1 MKRSRI
7 ICSIIT
13 ITYMLLLIYIAIC
26 LLRNSIIVKSELG
39 FGIKFAYMAVLIGSV
54 SMYMWL
60 KKRLNRKIT
69 SSKIAML
76 YRYMYLAILTLL
88 TRVGMVYTFAKREVE
103 IIPPSFGKGLGS
115 YIFSLVNRVV
125 DNPSFANAIINT
137 SITYIVVVLIKKIL
151 ENITKSDF
159 LSATAAIMYIFLPQS
174 LYFVVEYNRYNYN
187 LLFILTGFYIFLN
200 IIDLVK
206 QYKLKTRK
214 YIYMSVVLGVIAAL
228 DVVLGGSWAF
238 WTLFVLAVTAA
249 ATYIDIAHISF
260 GEDIKKNLSI
270 KIKRL
275 LYKIEQT
282 NFSKLLNTF
291 LIVLLITILVATVID
306 LFSTTPSNF
315 AFTTN
320 IRELANRTIAALNT
334 SRNYYIVLI
343 AFIVLLEIIGVVL
356 KRNLDIKMV
365 SVKILN
371 ILVIISM
378 LLSKDATYT
387 ATVFDITLIL
397 LLVSNM
403 CNIYYN
409 REEKIKLLKDRN
421 D

>member
-13 ITYMLLLIYIAIC
+13 IIYMLLLVYIAIC
-26 LLRNSIIVKSELG
+26 LLKNSITVKSDLG
-39 FGIKFAYMAVLIGSV
+39 FGIKLVYMLILISSI

-60 KKRLNRKIT
+60 KKRLNKKVTSTKI
-69 SSKIAML
+69 MVL
-76 YRYMYLAILTLL
+76 YRYMYLAVLTLV
-88 TRVGMVYTFAKREVE
+88 TRIGMVFVFTKRNVE
-103 IIPPSFGKGLGS
+103 IIPPSFGQGLGS
-115 YIFSLVNRVV
+115 YLFKLVNLVIGNTIYTNV
-125 DNPSFANAIINT
+125 IINT
-137 SITYIVVVLIKKIL
+137 TITYIVVVLIKKIL

-159 LSATAAIMYIFLPQS
+159 LSATATILYIFLPQS
-174 LYFVVEYNRYNYN
+174 LYFVIEYNRYNYN
-187 LLFILTGFYIFLN
+187 LLFVLTGFYIILN

-206 QYKLKTRK
+206 QYKLKTKK
-214 YIYMSVVLGVIAAL
+214 YLYMSLILGGIASI
-228 DVVLGGSWAF
+228 DIILGGSWMF
-238 WTLFVLAVTAA
+238 WMLFVTTLTAA

-260 GEDIKKNLSI
+260 GEKIKSKVSFNIKKI
-270 KIKRL
+270 

-282 NFSKLLNTF
+282 NFSKLINTA
-291 LIVLLITILVATVID
+291 LIVLALTGVVTIIVSLTTS
-306 LFSTTPSNF
+306 STNF
-315 AFTTN
+315 VFTTN
-320 IRELANRTIAALNT
+320 ISELVNRTIEALNT

-343 AFIVLLEIIGVVL
+343 VLIVLLEIIGVIL

-365 SVKILN
+365 AVKILN

-378 LLSKDATYT
+378 MLSKNVTYT
-387 ATVFDITLIL
+387 ATIFDVTLIL

>member
-13 ITYMLLLIYIAIC
+13 IIYMLLLVYIAIC
-26 LLRNSIIVKSELG
+26 LLKNSITVKSDLG
-39 FGIKFAYMAVLIGSV
+39 FGIKLVYMLILISSI

-60 KKRLNRKIT
+60 KKRLNKKVTSTKI
-69 SSKIAML
+69 MVL
-76 YRYMYLAILTLL
+76 YRYMYLAVLTLV
-88 TRVGMVYTFAKREVE
+88 TRIGIVFVFTKRNVE
-103 IIPPSFGKGLGS
+103 IIPPSFGQGLGS
-115 YIFSLVNRVV
+115 YLFKLVNLVIGNTIYTNV
-125 DNPSFANAIINT
+125 IINT
-137 SITYIVVVLIKKIL
+137 TITYIVVVLIKKIL

-159 LSATAAIMYIFLPQS
+159 LSATATILYIFLPQS
-174 LYFVVEYNRYNYN
+174 LYFVIEYNRYNYN
-187 LLFILTGFYIFLN
+187 LLFVLTGFYIILN

-206 QYKLKTRK
+206 QYKLKTKK
-214 YIYMSVVLGVIAAL
+214 YLYMSLILGGIASI
-228 DVVLGGSWAF
+228 DIILGGSWMF
-238 WTLFVLAVTAA
+238 WMLFVTTLTAA

-260 GEDIKKNLSI
+260 GEKIKTKVSFNIKKI
-270 KIKRL
+270 

-282 NFSKLLNTF
+282 NFSKLINTA
-291 LIVLLITILVATVID
+291 LIVLALTGVVTIIVSLTTS
-306 LFSTTPSNF
+306 STNF
-315 AFTTN
+315 VFTTN
-320 IRELANRTIAALNT
+320 ISELVNRTIEALNT

-343 AFIVLLEIIGVVL
+343 VLIVLLEIIGVIL

-365 SVKILN
+365 AVKILN

-378 LLSKDATYT
+378 MLSKNVTYT
-387 ATVFDITLIL
+387 ATIFDVTLIL

>member
-26 LLRNSIIVKSELG
+26 LLRNSMTIKSELSL
-39 FGIKFAYMAVLIGSV
+39 GIKVLYILVVVGSV
-54 SMYMWL
+54 SVYMWL
-60 KKRLNRKIT
+60 KKRLNKKIT
-69 SSKIAML
+69 STKIAML
-76 YRYMYLAILTLL
+76 YRYMYLAVLTLV
-88 TRVGMVYTFAKREVE
+88 TRVGMVYAFSKRDVE
-103 IIPPSFGKGLGS
+103 TIPPSFGKGLGS
-115 YIFSLVNRVV
+115 YIFSLVNRIV

-137 SITYIVVVLIKKIL
+137 TITYIVVVLIKKIL

-159 LSATAAIMYIFLPQS
+159 LSATAATLYIFLPQS

-187 LLFILTGFYIFLN
+187 LLFVLFGFYIILN

-206 QYKLKTRK
+206 QYKLKTNK
-214 YIYMSVVLGVIAAL
+214 YIHMSVVLGAMAGI
-228 DVVLGGSWAF
+228 DIILGGSWVF
-238 WTLFVLAVTAA
+238 WTLLVLILTAS

-260 GEDIKKNLSI
+260 GEEIKKKMSFNL
-270 KIKRL
+270 KRL

-282 NFSKLLNTF
+282 NFSKLINTF
-291 LIVLLITILVATVID
+291 LIVLLITALVATIID
-306 LFSTTPSNF
+306 LFTTTPTNF
-315 AFTTN
+315 VFTTN
-320 IRELANRTIAALNT
+320 ISELANRTVEALNT

-343 AFIVLLEIIGVVL
+343 VMIVLLEIIGVVL

-365 SVKILN
+365 AVKILN

-378 LLSKDATYT
+378 VLSKDTTYT
-387 ATVFDITLIL
+387 ATIFDITLIL

-421 D
+421 

>member
-1 MKRSRI
+1 
-7 ICSIIT
+7 
-13 ITYMLLLIYIAIC
+13 MLLLVYIAIC
-26 LLRNSIIVKSELG
+26 LLKNSMTVKSDLS
-39 FGIKFAYMAVLIGSV
+39 FGIKLVYILILIGSI

-60 KKRLNRKIT
+60 KKRLNKKVTSTKI
-69 SSKIAML
+69 MVL
-76 YRYMYLAILTLL
+76 YRYMYLAVLTLV
-88 TRVGMVYTFAKREVE
+88 TRIGMVFVFVKRNVE
-103 IIPPSFGKGLGS
+103 IIPSSFGQGLGS
-115 YIFSLVNRVV
+115 YLFKLVNMIIGNTIYTNV
-125 DNPSFANAIINT
+125 IINT
-137 SITYIVVVLIKKIL
+137 TITYIVVVLIKKIL

-159 LSATAAIMYIFLPQS
+159 LSATAAMLYIFLPQS
-174 LYFVVEYNRYNYN
+174 LYFVIEYNRYNYN
-187 LLFILTGFYIFLN
+187 LLFVLAGFYIILN

-206 QYKLKTRK
+206 QYKLKTKK
-214 YIYMSVVLGVIAAL
+214 YIYMSLILGIVAGI
-228 DVVLGGSWAF
+228 DIILGGSWMF
-238 WTLFVLAVTAA
+238 WMVFVTTLTAA

-260 GEDIKKNLSI
+260 GEKIKTKVSFNIKK
-270 KIKRL
+270 L

-282 NFSKLLNTF
+282 NFSKLINTV
-291 LIVLLITILVATVID
+291 LIVLAVTGIVTIIVSLTTS
-306 LFSTTPSNF
+306 STNF

-320 IRELANRTIAALNT
+320 ISELVNRTTEALNT

-343 AFIVLLEIIGVVL
+343 VLIVLLEIIGVIL

-365 SVKILN
+365 AVKILN

-378 LLSKDATYT
+378 MLSKNTTYT
-387 ATVFDITLIL
+387 ATIFDVTLIL

>member
-1 MKRSRI
+1 
-7 ICSIIT
+7 
-13 ITYMLLLIYIAIC
+13 MLLLVYIAIC
-26 LLRNSIIVKSELG
+26 LLKNSITVKSDLG
-39 FGIKFAYMAVLIGSV
+39 FGIKLVYMLILISSI

-60 KKRLNRKIT
+60 KKRLNKKVTSTKI
-69 SSKIAML
+69 MVL
-76 YRYMYLAILTLL
+76 YRYMYLAVLTLV
-88 TRVGMVYTFAKREVE
+88 TRIGMVFVFTKRNVE
-103 IIPPSFGKGLGS
+103 IIPPSFGQGLGS
-115 YIFSLVNRVV
+115 YLFKLVNLVIGNTIYTNV
-125 DNPSFANAIINT
+125 IINT
-137 SITYIVVVLIKKIL
+137 TITYIVVVLIKKIL

-159 LSATAAIMYIFLPQS
+159 LSATATILYIFLPQS
-174 LYFVVEYNRYNYN
+174 LYFVIEYNRYNYN
-187 LLFILTGFYIFLN
+187 LLFVLIGFYIILN

-206 QYKLKTRK
+206 QYKLKTKK
-214 YIYMSVVLGVIAAL
+214 YLYMSLVLGGIASI
-228 DVVLGGSWAF
+228 DIILGGSWMF
-238 WTLFVLAVTAA
+238 WMLFVATLTAA

-260 GEDIKKNLSI
+260 GEKIKSKVSFNIKKI
-270 KIKRL
+270 

-282 NFSKLLNTF
+282 NFSKLINTA
-291 LIVLLITILVATVID
+291 LIVLALTGVVTIIVSLTTS
-306 LFSTTPSNF
+306 STNF

-320 IRELANRTIAALNT
+320 ISELVNRTIEALNT

-343 AFIVLLEIIGVVL
+343 VLIVLLEIIGVIL

-365 SVKILN
+365 AVKILN

-378 LLSKDATYT
+378 MLSKNVTYT
-387 ATVFDITLIL
+387 ATIFDVTLIL